1 MHLLEV
7 AVVVVTLTK
16 QEHDAHVAAAQTQ
29 KLVTEKDGV
38 LEEAGLHIL
47 NHQVV
52 EALESWCRE
61 ERAQRKLREGAASEI
76 LEIGLV
82 EFAHERGL
90 GTASG
95 REDGVLLRTHSD
107 LNILNNYIMECL
119 RPVTLSVSRLRSE
132 DIRRLPAAATNL
144 KITGCSAQEWTD
156 VLAALRDQ
164 FKELTHLHLENMAP
178 GDKLTEEL
186 LAKGALQ
193 LVELH
198 LIKLKLSK
206 DGMQSIAIC
215 NLSKLLTL
223 SLSN

>member
-1 MHLLEV
+1 
-7 AVVVVTLTK
+7 
-16 QEHDAHVAAAQTQ
+16 
-29 KLVTEKDGV
+29 
-38 LEEAGLHIL
+38 
-47 NHQVV
+47 
-52 EALESWCRE
+52 
-61 ERAQRKLREGAASEI
+61 
-76 LEIGLV
+76 
-82 EFAHERGL
+82 
-90 GTASG
+90 
-95 REDGVLLRTHSD
+95 
-107 LNILNNYIMECL
+107 MECL